1 MMKCVVKKWISR
13 VCLIFFAFLFL
24 YPMMWNL
31 WSSFKSNTEF
41 LTAPFDFP
49 KGIEIDNYVRAFTKA
64 NMGAYFLNSLYVVIA
79 ATALTLL
86 FVIPISYVL
95 ARYKFKGSKI
105 ILNFFMCCIF
115 IQATYIMVPLFLQL
129 NTMNLLDNLTAMSL
143 VYAVFR
149 FPFSIF
155 LLVGFMKGIPIAYEE
170 AAQIDGCSR
179 IRILISI
186 IIPMAKPGI
195 VTVGMLSAMAYW
207 NEYPLALVLIQSEE
221 KKTLPVGLANL
232 YEVQQYATDWSA
244 LFAALIIVLVPTIL
258 IYLLGQKQLI
268 GGVGMGGIKE

>member
-1 MMKCVVKKWISR
+1 
-13 VCLIFFAFLFL
+13 
-24 YPMMWNL
+24 
-31 WSSFKSNTEF
+31 
-41 LTAPFDFP
+41 
-49 KGIEIDNYVRAFTKA
+49 
-64 NMGAYFLNSLYVVIA
+64 
-79 ATALTLL
+79 
-86 FVIPISYVL
+86 
-95 ARYKFKGSKI
+95 
-105 ILNFFMCCIF
+105 
-115 IQATYIMVPLFLQL
+115 MVPLFLQL

>member
-49 KGIEIDNYVRAFTKA
+49 KGIEIDNYIRAFTKA

>member
-268 GGVGMGGIKE
+268 GGDGMGGIKE

>member
-41 LTAPFDFP
+41 LMAPFDFP

>member
-1 MMKCVVKKWISR
+1 MKCVVKKWISR

>member
-1 MMKCVVKKWISR
+1 MKSTMKKWVSR
-13 VCLIFFAFLFL
+13 ICLIFFAFLFL
-24 YPMMWNL
+24 YPMWWNL
-31 WSSFKSNTEF
+31 ISSFKSNTEF
-41 LTAPFDFP
+41 LTNPFSFP
-49 KGIEIDNYVRAFTKA
+49 QGFEIDNYIRAFTKA
-64 NMGAYFLNSLYVVIA
+64 NMGAYFLNSVYVVIV

-95 ARYKFKGSKI
+95 ARYKFKGSKLI
-105 ILNFFMCCIF
+105 MNFFMCCIF
-115 IQATYIMVPLFLQL
+115 IQATYIMVPLFLQM
-129 NTMNLLDNLTAMSL
+129 NTMKLLDNLTAMSL

-155 LLVGFMKGIPIAYEE
+155 LLTGFMKGIPIAYEE
-170 AAQIDGCSR
+170 AAKIDGCSR
-179 IRILISI
+179 VRILTSI
-186 IIPMAKPGI
+186 IVPMAKPGI

-207 NEYPLALVLIQSEE
+207 NEYPLALVLIQSEG

-244 LFAALIIVLVPTIL
+244 LFAALIIVLVQTIF
-258 IYLLGQKQLI
+258 IYLIGQKQLI

>member
-129 NTMNLLDNLTAMSL
+129 NTMNLLDNLTVMSL